1 MKYKWLTAAVFL
13 IVLAAVLLGCK
24 KPQVLDGPGMI
35 NNQPWKGFTLSHTDG
50 TRYYFR
56 FVVKESDFGFLLT
69 GECRDENG
77 DLHVLEEGVE
87 LSAEDLQFLRDL
99 WLGDLPDA
107 VSSPDDRE
115 SVPADAPDIKLM
127 LTWVGGTQQ
136 EKVLPEDTSIL
147 LYSRFLHYFIHQ

>member
-87 LSAEDLQFLRDL
+87 LSADNLEKIVGGEGNKN
-99 WLGDLPDA
+99 WNVGPLPDCPKCNRCSSVKKTGNPNNPNEYKCSACGA
-107 VSSPDDRE
+107 VIVE
-115 SVPADAPDIKLM
+115 S
-127 LTWVGGTQQ
+127 
-136 EKVLPEDTSIL
+136 
-147 LYSRFLHYFIHQ
+147 